1 MLSAGATRENTMIQ
15 APYKVSRPE
24 GAEKV
29 PPIDGAALRKES
41 WILGQCP
48 DYYNTA
54 TKAAFRTPNYDPA
67 QKSKDNKTARDL
79 RYKVAGTN
87 IKNES
92 PGGATDPRLAF

>member
-1 MLSAGATRENTMIQ
+1 MIQ